1 MKKLGIIPVFDSDSY
16 LKTLNYDGN
25 PYAIVEEN
33 IVIDNSQDTP
43 MLYYR
48 DDNNRRRWIRID
60 GEDSPTRPAK
70 TSDLEYFLRQSDWNL
85 SPRKIVKTIT
95 EEETEESGDD
105 TNNQI
110 PILYISSEKRKSEPI
125 ISINDELS
133 DFYVVSDYYNTKGTV
148 ELFNSHYEI
157 LMNTKPMNYVYNS
170 ESNEAVNLGSI
181 YYYNLISSRNLD
193 SGSTIIDL
201 LSLNDS
207 NYTSTLNLNS
217 LINLNITDENQ
228 RIKGKS
234 LLTVGIEYTVSG
246 KRYTKELT
254 LTPFKLSSDKST
266 VESLD
271 IISNILDYVSVD
283 YHDFCLRV
291 FPISVD
297 VTECIISYCSFTYD

>member
-33 IVIDNSQDTP
+33 IVIDNSQDIP

-48 DDNNRRRWIRID
+48 DDNNRGRWVRID
-60 GEDSPTRPAK
+60 GEDSPIRSAR

-85 SPRKIVKTIT
+85 SPRMAVKTIT
-95 EEETEESGDD
+95 EQESEKNEVND
-105 TNNQI
+105 NNQI

-125 ISINDELS
+125 ISINDELD
-133 DFYVVSDYYNTKGTV
+133 DFYVVSDYFNTKETV
-148 ELFNSHYEI
+148 DLFNSHYEI

-170 ESNEAVNLGSI
+170 ESNESVNLGSI

-193 SGSTIIDL
+193 NGSTIIDL

-207 NYTSTLNLNS
+207 NYTSTLNLNN
-217 LINLNITDENQ
+217 LINLNISENQ
-228 RIKGKS
+228 KIKGKS
-234 LLTVGIEYTVSG
+234 LLTVGIEYTVLG
-246 KRYTKELT
+246 KRYTKELM
-254 LTPFKLSSDKST
+254 LTPFKLSSDKSN

-271 IISNILDYVSVD
+271 FVSNILEYVSID